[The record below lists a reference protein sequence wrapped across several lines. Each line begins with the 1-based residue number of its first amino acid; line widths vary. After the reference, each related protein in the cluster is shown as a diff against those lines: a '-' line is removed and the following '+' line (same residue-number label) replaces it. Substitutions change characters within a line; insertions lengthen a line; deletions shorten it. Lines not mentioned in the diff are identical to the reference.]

1 MSQQCPNCQTS
12 LLGDYCHTCGQRRID
27 GRLTT
32 AEFFTDV
39 LRRVF
44 RFDRAFATTFL
55 GMLRAPGDTVLAQ
68 LEGRRKGLLDPLH
81 FFFSSVFIQF
91 AIGAFTRYVAPL
103 VGRDSALGW
112 VERVGGVVALKILV
126 ILWVASIWGLLFRR
140 IRYNMAEIYVF
151 ATYVFGTTGL
161 LWAVVPVVD
170 LLVPFP
176 LGASTLVVAAVTLSI
191 EVGYTTYAV
200 VRFARLP
207 WPVSFARVAVV
218 LTVGYGALV
227 GLVGL
232 QETVD
237 LMLPP
242 MARRD

>member
-1 MSQQCPNCQTS
+1 
-12 LLGDYCHTCGQRRID
+12 LLGEYCHACGQRRIA

-44 RFDRAFATTFL
+44 RFDQAFATTFL
-55 GMLRAPGDTVLAQ
+55 GMLRAPGATVIAQ
-68 LEGRRKGLLDPLH
+68 LEGRRKGLLDPFH
-81 FFFSSVFIQF
+81 FFFSSVFFQF
-91 AIGAFTRYVAPL
+91 AIGAFTRYVAPI

-112 VERVGGVVALKILV
+112 AERVGGVVALKVLV

-140 IRYNMAEIYVF
+140 VRYNMAEIYVF

-161 LWAVVPVVD
+161 LWAAIPIID

-176 LGASTLVVAAVTLSI
+176 LGTSAFVVAAVTLSI

-200 VRFARLP
+200 VQFAELS
-207 WPVSFARVAVV
+207 WAVSFARVAVV
-218 LTVGYGALV
+218 LAVGYGVLMGAV
-227 GLVGL
+227 GLE
-232 QETVD
+232 QTVE
-237 LMLPP
+237 LLLPP
-242 MARRD
+242 MARPN